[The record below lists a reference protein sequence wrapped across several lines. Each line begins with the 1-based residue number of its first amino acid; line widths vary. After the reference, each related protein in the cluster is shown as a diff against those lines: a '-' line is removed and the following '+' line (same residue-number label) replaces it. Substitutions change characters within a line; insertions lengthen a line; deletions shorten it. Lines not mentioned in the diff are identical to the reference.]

1 MWCKLNAL
9 LKGRISEMKKLLVC
23 LMILALLVGCNGE
36 KPVKEKVV
44 TIQVPSDVI
53 SMDTQIAT
61 DGGSFSAQDVYGRS
75 N

>member
-1 MWCKLNAL
+1 
-9 LKGRISEMKKLLVC
+9 MKKLLVC

-36 KPVKEKVV
+36 KPAKEKVV

-61 DGGSFSAQDVYGRS
+61 DGGSFSAQDMCMAGLM